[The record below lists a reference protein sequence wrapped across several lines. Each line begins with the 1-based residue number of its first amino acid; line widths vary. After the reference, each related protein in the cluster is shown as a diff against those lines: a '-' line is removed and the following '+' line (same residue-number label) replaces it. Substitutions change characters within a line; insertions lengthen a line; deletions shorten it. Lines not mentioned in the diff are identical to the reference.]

1 MGLWRVDPTHA
12 AVSTGLAPA
21 LVVMRNRSSIR
32 YGVHGAAPRPDRAAD
47 RPGEAPGGGL
57 PLDPELMEQ
66 VQVVRRRCTVCE
78 WEAELIERGLGQ
90 DPLCP
95 WCFGPT
101 ERAEILG
108 VVVPE
113 GTAGQKNAS
122 AASLGRLGG
131 LKGGPARAQKLS
143 AKRRREIASKAARA
157 RWAAQKKR

>member
-1 MGLWRVDPTHA
+1 
-12 AVSTGLAPA
+12 
-21 LVVMRNRSSIR
+21 MRNRSSIKEGAR
-32 YGVHGAAPRPDRAAD
+32 GAAAAPPDRAAD
-47 RPGEAPGGGL
+47 DPREAPGGG
-57 PLDPELMEQ
+57 PPADPALLEQ

-78 WEAELIERGLGQ
+78 WEAELIERGLGE

-95 WCFGPT
+95 WCYGRT
-101 ERAEILG
+101 ARAEILG

-113 GTAGQKNAS
+113 GAGQKNAS

-157 RWAAQKKR
+157 RWLRLRQQKKK